1 MTILPIAPV
10 APLVGGALIGLAATL
25 LLWSH
30 GKIAGISGL
39 YGGLFVRETDDRGFR
54 FSFLTGLVLGGVGL
68 LLTNPGAFGGSSPV
82 SLPLVGIAGLLVGF
96 GTRLGNGCT
105 SGHGVCGISRMSGRS
120 FAATVTF
127 MLTGFVTVFL
137 THHVF
142 TTTTVPVH
150 P

>member
-1 MTILPIAPV
+1 MTMLPLAPV

-39 YGGLFVRETDDRGFR
+39 YGGLFLRETEDRGFR
-54 FSFLTGLVLGGVGL
+54 MSFLAGL
-68 LLTNPGAFGGSSPV
+68 LAGGIGLGVAHPDAFGASSPV
-82 SLPLVGIAGLLVGF
+82 SLPVVAAAGLLVGF

-105 SGHGVCGISRMSGRS
+105 SGHGVCGVSRLSGRS
-120 FAATVTF
+120 LAATVTF

-142 TTTTVPVH
+142 VSARVGGS
-150 P
+150 

>member
-1 MTILPIAPV
+1 MTISPIAPI

-39 YGGLFVRETDDRGFR
+39 YGGLLAREVEDRGFR
-54 FSFLTGLVLGGVGL
+54 ISFLTGLLLGGVGL
-68 LLTNPGAFGGSSPV
+68 LLARPAVFGAGSPV
-82 SLPLVGIAGLLVGF
+82 SLPYVAVAGLLVGF

-105 SGHGVCGISRMSGRS
+105 SGHGVCGISRLSGRS
-120 FAATVTF
+120 MAATVTF

-142 TTTTVPVH
+142 VSSSLGAP
-150 P
+150 